1 MTDFS
6 KLNVLDVGCG
16 AGILA
21 EGLGRLG
28 CGSVT
33 GIDPTPKC
41 IELADA
47 HLKLDQD
54 GLKERV
60 NYQNVTIEHLIEQKD
75 LSQEDQLY
83 DLVCCSEVIEH
94 VNDQRGF
101 LHKCTKMMK
110 PNGLF
115 FLSSIA
121 KTPEG
126 FFLNIIMGEFVLG
139 LLPKGTHEWDLLI
152 K

>member
-1 MTDFS
+1 MSHLDQV
-6 KLNVLDVGCG
+6 KVLDVGCG

-28 CGSVT
+28 MGSVT

-41 IELADA
+41 IELAEA
-47 HLKLDQD
+47 HLALDTV
-54 GLKERV
+54 GLKDRV
-60 NYQNVTIEHLIEQKD
+60 SYRNVTVEEVIGETNPENMD
-75 LSQEDQLY
+75 ELY

-94 VNDQRGF
+94 VNEQREF
-101 LHKCTKMMK
+101 LHNCIKMVK
-110 PNGLF
+110 PGGHF

-126 FFLNIIMGEFVLG
+126 YFLNIIMGEYVLG
-139 LLPKGTHEWDLLI
+139 LLPRGTHEWDLLI
-152 K
+152 N

>member
-47 HLKLDQD
+47 HLKLDKDDLQD
-54 GLKERV
+54 RV
-60 NYQNVTIEHLIEQKD
+60 NYQNVTVEHLIEQNEHSEEPK
-75 LSQEDQLY
+75 LY

-101 LHKCTKMMK
+101 LHKC
-110 PNGLF
+110 
-115 FLSSIA
+115 S
-121 KTPEG
+121 
-126 FFLNIIMGEFVLG
+126 
-139 LLPKGTHEWDLLI
+139 
-152 K
+152 